1 MVHLVG
7 QHVLLEIL
15 GGIEHRSGFEQR
27 DVDAEI
33 GENLDSRAAA
43 GAGADDDDVEYLGTA
58 LDLEHEFSI
67 RISQFG

>member
-15 GGIEHRSGFEQR
+15 GRIEHGTGFEQR

-33 GENLDSRAAA
+33 GEDLDGRAAT
-43 GAGADDDDVEYLGTA
+43 GAGADDHDVEHLGTT
-58 LDLEHEFSI
+58 LICSI
-67 RISQFG
+67 REDL